1 MKVSKIDIVVN
12 IIVFTY
18 ERKQWTCFSVFPTMA
33 VLDLNGL
40 LALKMQSIDDD
51 SSTFEKK
58 RIRFIE
64 GSASRREESFD

>member
-1 MKVSKIDIVVN
+1 
-12 IIVFTY
+12 
-18 ERKQWTCFSVFPTMA
+18 MA
-33 VLDLNGL
+33 VSDLNGL